1 MVSNV
6 KLGKF
11 LCFLI
16 SVFFGTAGRNLK
28 RGKNFFL
35 MSLSVVEIKNRSGR
49 MVRGTG
55 FLFPY
60 VLRPFKISR
69 MRFFCDQFQF

>member
-1 MVSNV
+1 MAVSVV
-6 KLGKF
+6 KMGIFVF
-11 LCFLI
+11 LNFL
-16 SVFFGTAGRNLK
+16 FFGSVGRNLK

-35 MSLSVVEIKNRSGR
+35 LSLSVVEIKNRSGR